1 MKSYMAS
8 GTRTLLFVAL
18 AAASMGM
25 ANAGTLDV
33 GQVSQ
38 STAAS
43 NGTFNFAISNNG
55 STPSSDVRVFVG
67 GQAAV
72 SCANSTAQGN
82 AFALQGTLDA
92 GDSVQCSSS
101 STATMNRDLSIT
113 VLAKDHNGVPF
124 TQTAHQI
131 FSTSA
136 VPNQAVVGILAGGVF
151 DDNVVGNQSFD
162 IGETIHFSY
171 TVFNLGNVALA
182 GLSVTDDL
190 MTPISC
196 PGSSLAVG
204 QSMVCNGVYTITAG
218 DVGAGQVSN
227 EAYVDG
233 TSPVVSSSDSI
244 FRTGSSA
251 AEIRAL
257 KSPLLSQDKDGN
269 GVAGPGDVVAYTF
282 AMKNSGSLALN
293 PVNMIEADPTRI
305 DGTIT
310 CNSTTLG
317 GNAFSGLGTGA
328 LPVGDTILCSAVH
341 TITPADV
348 TSGQA
353 ANLVNITGQTQFASA
368 SGSAASKFVVP
379 PPPDSVSKAATPIN
393 DWRAMLLLGLG
404 LLAAGA
410 LVTRRKQQGR

>member
-8 GTRTLLFVAL
+8 GTRTLLFAAL
-18 AAASMGM
+18 AAASIGM

-43 NGTFNFAISNNG
+43 NGTFNFAITNNG

-67 GQAAV
+67 SQAAV

-131 FSTSA
+131 FSTAA
-136 VPNQAVVGILAGGVF
+136 VPNQAVVGILVGGVF
-151 DDNVVGNQSFD
+151 VDTDSDQTFD
-162 IGETIHFSY
+162 AGETINFSY

-196 PGSSLAVG
+196 PASSLTVG
-204 QSMVCNGVYTITAG
+204 QSMVCNGTYTITAG

-227 EAYVDG
+227 EGYVDG
-233 TSPVVSSSDSI
+233 TSPVASSSDSI

-282 AMKNSGSLALN
+282 AMKNSGSLPLN

-317 GNAFSGLGTGA
+317 GSAFSGLGTGA
-328 LPVGDTILCSAVH
+328 LPVGDTILCSAAH
-341 TITPADV
+341 TITQADV

-379 PPPDSVSKAATPIN
+379 PAPDSVSKAATPIN